1 MKHRITAAIAAAA
14 IALTAAAPV
23 RADSNDALK
32 LALGAVGVGLLVH
45 ELDKK
50 NREEAA
56 TVVDDR
62 WSDDWTSRNRY
73 DDSFRKKGKIIPA
86 QCIFDGKIRQ
96 FHLAP
101 TLCPERLALRPG
113 IGKPRILGDG
123 VPRPA
128 GIATPGPF
136 RVDGA
141 AGGADEG
148 RLAHYRTASIGP
160 SARP

>member
-86 QCIFDGKIRQ
+86 QCIFDGKIRGRWREVVSYRCMTD
-96 FHLAP
+96 FGVAR
-101 TLCPERLALRPG
+101 RLPG
-113 IGKPRILGDG
+113 ECRVNVRHRGDHRQAYG
-123 VPRPA
+123 LNCLEDK
-128 GIATPGPF
+128 GY
-136 RVDGA
+136 RV
-141 AGGADEG
+141 
-148 RLAHYRTASIGP
+148 
-160 SARP
+160 ARWRR

>member
-73 DDSFRKKGKIIPA
+73 DNSFRKKGKIIPA
-86 QCIFDGKIRQ
+86 QCIFDGKIRGRWREVVSSRCMTD
-96 FHLAP
+96 FGVAR
-101 TLCPERLALRPG
+101 RLPG
-113 IGKPRILGDG
+113 ECRVNVRHRGTTGKPMG
-123 VPRPA
+123 
-128 GIATPGPF
+128 
-136 RVDGA
+136 
-141 AGGADEG
+141 
-148 RLAHYRTASIGP
+148 
-160 SARP
+160 

>member
-86 QCIFDGKIRQ
+86 QCIFDGKIRGRWREVVSSRCMTD
-96 FHLAP
+96 FGVAR
-101 TLCPERLALRPG
+101 RLPG
-113 IGKPRILGDG
+113 ECRVNVRHRGTTGKPMG
-123 VPRPA
+123 
-128 GIATPGPF
+128 
-136 RVDGA
+136 
-141 AGGADEG
+141 
-148 RLAHYRTASIGP
+148 
-160 SARP
+160 